1 MADRATADI
10 GARGGCADAA
20 AQDQFCDGTSCTITN
35 IYNQSP
41 WQNDLEIGGL
51 GGNGGQNAGAKALP
65 TIAGG
70 HKVYGVYVS
79 AGVGY
84 RDNAT
89 VGVATGS
96 QPEGITWSP
105 PATQVNDR
113 CCFDYGNAETNT
125 LDTGNGHVE
134 AINFGTECW
143 FWPYSGPGPR
153 VQADLENGL
162 FAGGNGSWVPNT
174 GRNSDFVT
182 TVLKNNGTTTYAIK
196 EGNAQAGALTTRYD
210 GPLPNLG
217 GYTPVR
223 LGGGIVLGTGG
234 DDSNGSVGSFFEGVM
249 TAGYITD
256 AAENA
261 VQANV
266 VSVAYQAVP
275 SFAPTAGQTYAV
287 TNVNG
292 GKAIGAEGCATG
304 NRTLVD
310 TSTPTGADCQKWAFN
325 AAPDGTWTI
334 SNVNSGKVMD
344 ADFFGQGD
352 GTSRRP
358 LHLTGIQVENNGR
371 PSRPAETATSWWS
384 RAAAWSSRRPTVA
397 RPTVPA

>member
-1 MADRATADI
+1 MV
-10 GARGGCADAA
+10 
-20 AQDQFCDGTSCTITN
+20 TS
-35 IYNQSP
+35 
-41 WQNDLEIGGL
+41 G
-51 GGNGGQNAGAKALP
+51 
-65 TIAGG
+65 
-70 HKVYGVYVS
+70 
-79 AGVGY
+79 
-84 RDNAT
+84 
-89 VGVATGS
+89 
-96 QPEGITWSP
+96 
-105 PATQVNDR
+105 TQVNDR

-125 LDTGNGHVE
+125 LDTGNGHME

-196 EGNAQAGALTTRYD
+196 EGNAQTGALTTRYD

-344 ADFFGQGD
+344 AYFFGQGD

-358 LHLTGIQVENNGR
+358 LHLTGIQVKTTGGHPGR
-371 PSRPAETATSWWS
+371 RKPLRAGGREQRRGPRGGQLWPGRRYPRRPVAVARQHLQGMGHHPFFLSRCARPAQ
-384 RAAAWSSRRPTVA
+384 AARRPPGGRH
-397 RPTVPA
+397 RPW